1 MFEIRIYGDPILR
14 KTAIP
19 VTSFDNTL
27 KRFVEEMTV
36 TMRTKD
42 GIGLAANQ
50 VGKAIR
56 VVVIDPTAGE
66 REPYVLINPELT
78 CLSDETIDEEEGCL
92 SIPTIRLKVRRS
104 KVVSAKALDAD
115 GKEILI
121 EKAEGILAR
130 ALQHEIDHLNGIMFV
145 DRVSLLQRRLVSAK
159 LKKLAKSGD
168 EKHS

>member
-78 CLSDETIDEEEGCL
+78 YLSDETIDEEEGCL

>member
-14 KTAIP
+14 KTAVP
-19 VTSFDNTL
+19 VLSFDDKL

-36 TMRTKD
+36 TMREKD
-42 GIGLAANQ
+42 GVGLAANQ

-56 VVVIDPTAGE
+56 IVVIDPTAGE
-66 REPYVLINPELT
+66 KDPYVLINPELT
-78 CLSDETIDEEEGCL
+78 CLSDETIDDEEGCL
-92 SIPTIRLKVRRS
+92 SIPTIRLKVNRP

-115 GKEILI
+115 GKEVVI

-130 ALQHEIDHLNGIMFV
+130 ALQHEIDHLNGILFV
-145 DRVSLLQRRLVSAK
+145 DRVSLLQRRLVGAK

-168 EKHS
+168 EKQT

>member
-78 CLSDETIDEEEGCL
+78 YLSDETIDEEEGCL

-145 DRVSLLQRRLVSAK
+145 VRVSLLQRRLVSAK